1 MTLTVIRSQSNRTSL
16 GCGGMGGLHYGC
28 GVSKSAAT
36 CYHPSMDEKKREMF
50 PSNLLIYTLKKEF
63 WRQKG
68 GGRGMG

>member
-36 CYHPSMDEKKREMF
+36 CYHLSMDEKRNMSF
-50 PSNLLIYTLKKEF
+50 LIYTLMNEF
-63 WRQKG
+63 WRQK
-68 GGRGMG
+68 REVWLLL